1 MMVGRRLRRGGVC
14 EIRALASSP
23 QDMLDMERAW
33 ADMERAWREQ
43 GMETVGAGS
52 ARNVRK
58 GCGAGMARAGTNGR
72 TGTSGHERARTG
84 AAPLSLPLQGVI

>member
-14 EIRALASSP
+14 EIRAFASSP

-33 ADMERAWREQ
+33 RER
-43 GMETVGAGS
+43 GMEMVGAGS

-58 GCGAGMARAGTNGR
+58 GCGAGMARAGMNGRAGTNGR
-72 TGTSGHERARTG
+72 GPSFLAAARCYM
-84 AAPLSLPLQGVI
+84 I